1 MRTTH
6 PLHLEPLSPV
16 RSAPREPR
24 RSLLG
29 LAFAAWIVAFVV
41 IVTLAAKVGADQ
53 PQAPQTGPA
62 DHPTP
67 AEATPAP
74 VQRPPASPSAAAEK
88 ATPIFP
94 PGFSPASASS
104 AAKQVSPGGATN
116 SASNEGLMSMAVPLA
131 VVVGVIFI
139 VAAIFQRVLRAGGHL
154 TSGVRAPSG
163 IMEMLGRYPVGRGQN
178 LLLIKL
184 DQRVL
189 LIGQTLPSRG
199 SAGSLSTLSE
209 LADGEDV
216 ASILL
221 KVSESESAGP
231 AAKFNKLLREHEGED
246 VPARG
251 ARALA
256 KRLFGGSGAVVWD
269 ESLLKQDA
277 PPVHPAG
284 EVQER
289 LARLK
294 AAARTRTPAAGGGLT

>member
-1 MRTTH
+1 MRTTN

-29 LAFAAWIVAFVV
+29 LAFAAWVVAFVV

-53 PQAPQTGPA
+53 PSTRQTGPA
-62 DHPTP
+62 DHPAP
-67 AEATPAP
+67 ASVPAAP
-74 VQRPPASPSAAAEK
+74 VQQSPAPPSAAAAEK

-94 PGFSPASASS
+94 PGFTPASASS
-104 AAKQVSPGGATN
+104 AAKQVSPAGATTA
-116 SASNEGLMSMAVPLA
+116 ASSEGLMSMALPLA
-131 VVVGVIFI
+131 VVVAVIFI

-189 LIGQTLPSRG
+189 LIGQTLPARG

-209 LADGEDV
+209 LTDGEDV

-231 AAKFNKLLREHEGED
+231 AAKFNKLLREHEGTET
-246 VPARG
+246 PARG

-269 ESLLKQDA
+269 ETLLKQDA
-277 PPVHPAG
+277 AAPRPASD
-284 EVQER
+284 VQER

-294 AAARTRTPAAGGGLT
+294 AAARTSTQGVA